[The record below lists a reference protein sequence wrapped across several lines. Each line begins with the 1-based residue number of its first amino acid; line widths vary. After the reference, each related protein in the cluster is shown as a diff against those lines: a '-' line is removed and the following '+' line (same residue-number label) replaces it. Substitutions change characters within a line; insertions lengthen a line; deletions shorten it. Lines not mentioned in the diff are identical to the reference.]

1 MNMWK
6 RTITL
11 GMTLGMLLIS
21 MLVSAY
27 ADEMVVEDDFYIVGE
42 DDTEAAVE
50 PEANEVDEDTVD
62 DKAKTFIKTIKIKV
76 K

>member
-1 MNMWK
+1 M
-6 RTITL
+6 
-11 GMTLGMLLIS
+11 
-21 MLVSAY
+21 
-27 ADEMVVEDDFYIVGE
+27 EDDFYIVGE